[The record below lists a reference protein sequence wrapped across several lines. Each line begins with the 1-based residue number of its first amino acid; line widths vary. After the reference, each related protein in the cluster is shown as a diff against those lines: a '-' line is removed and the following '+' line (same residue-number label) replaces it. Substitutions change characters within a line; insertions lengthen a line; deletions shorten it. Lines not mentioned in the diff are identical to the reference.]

1 MSESVLSHL
10 QGRCVALSES
20 FNKKNVLLVG
30 IPNMRVECLKFATR
44 RRALAIT
51 GAYTLVVA
59 AGTSDKCDATSVA
72 KRTNISEHTETMQPS
87 QGTA

>member
-1 MSESVLSHL
+1 
-10 QGRCVALSES
+10 
-20 FNKKNVLLVG
+20 
-30 IPNMRVECLKFATR
+30 MRVECLKFATR

-51 GAYTLVVA
+51 AAPTLVVA
-59 AGTSDKCDATSVA
+59 AGTRDKCEATSVA